1 MPEPEALQG
10 SHSVLEDRMGTQTE
24 LATHPAVVAWR
35 AIQPRASCPD
45 SIEVLK
51 REVKSTV
58 YRLQGAGPA
67 GSAEI
72 AKRCMPETARL
83 ERTIYE
89 QILPRVAVTR
99 LEYYGSL
106 VDEADDVSGWL
117 FLEDAGGT
125 TYSPTDPEHRALAGR
140 WLGLLHSGATQLVAT
155 AGLAERGPGYYLERL
170 RIARGTLSRGLGN
183 PLLSADEI
191 CDVEAVIAQCD
202 WLESRW
208 RHVEEAC
215 ADAPVT
221 LVHGDLRCK
230 NVRLRASP
238 TGLVVLPMDWEQA
251 GRAVPAADLT
261 RVDLAA
267 YQSAVQDSW
276 PDLGGAAIQRLAAVG
291 RIFQRLAA
299 IDWISPWLDYDSRL
313 LLAKPV
319 EHIAVHRAAL
329 ARELEAAGLG
339 KLTSESADA

>member
-1 MPEPEALQG
+1 MPDTELQG
-10 SHSVLEDRMGTQTE
+10 SQTE

-35 AIQPRASCPD
+35 AIQPRASCPE
-45 SIEVLK
+45 SVEVLK

-58 YRLQGAGPA
+58 YRLWGAGPA
-67 GSAEI
+67 GSAVI
-72 AKRCMPETARL
+72 AKRCLPETARL

-89 QILPRVAVTR
+89 QILPRVAVSR

-106 VDEADDVSGWL
+106 VDDADGVSGWL
-117 FLEDAGGT
+117 FLEDAGGA

-140 WLGLLHSGATQLVAT
+140 WLGLLHAGATQLVAT

-170 RIARGTLSRGLGN
+170 RVARGVLRRSLGN
-183 PLLSADEI
+183 PLLTPDEI
-191 CDVEAVIAQCD
+191 RDVAAVIAQCD

-208 RHVEEAC
+208 SHVEEAC

-221 LVHGDLRCK
+221 LVHGDFRCK

-276 PDLGGAAIQRLAAVG
+276 PRLDGIVIQRLAGAG
-291 RIFQRLAA
+291 RIFQRVAA
-299 IDWISPWLDYDSRL
+299 IDWICPWLEYDSRL

-319 EHIAVHRAAL
+319 EHMAVHRAAL
-329 ARELEAAGLG
+329 ARELETAGLG
-339 KLTSESADA
+339 KVSSERADA